1 MSDIF
6 MSDTLTNST
15 AQSQETQEYEALL
28 QFLYMAPVG
37 LVQLAA
43 DGTILML
50 NPLSA
55 QLLMPLSQDGGL
67 TNLFDALAPVAPDL
81 RLLCSEFTAPCGQIC
96 DATRLYLHADGTT
109 SGPQVLSLS
118 MLKLDAERLMVV
130 LNDITVQ
137 DRRERQLRKTDAWL
151 NAIMTNITDYALV
164 SLDKGG
170 RVESWNESVGRVTG
184 HAPDIK
190 GQPYAV
196 FYPDGATTTEQQ
208 LDRLREADE
217 NGWTLD
223 EGLRLRADG
232 SQFWGSCMISPLPG
246 RSEDSDGN
254 RQMPGQP
261 ASEDAAYC
269 MIIRDIS
276 DKRDASENLRK
287 AAYCDHLTGLSNRRA
302 FFESADLE
310 LLRRK
315 NAARPVSLITIDA
328 DHFKAINDEYGH
340 PAGDAVLCHLA
351 ATMKNV
357 CRQVDVLAR
366 IGGEEFAVILPSVDL
381 HDAAAV
387 AERLRAQVQRA
398 PAVYE
403 QHVIA
408 YTISIGVASMDD
420 SLAGFDGLMK
430 RADQALYAA
439 KRRGR
444 NQVAL
449 WEAESLDFPVQ
460 KIGGAYERERRH

>member
-1 MSDIF
+1 MNDI
-6 MSDTLTNST
+6 
-15 AQSQETQEYEALL
+15 AQSTDAQEYEALL

-55 QLLMPLSQDGGL
+55 QLLMPLSRDGEL

-81 RLLCSEFTAPCGQIC
+81 ALLCGQFSAQSGQVC
-96 DATRLYLHADGTT
+96 DATRLYLHADGTGT
-109 SGPQVLSLS
+109 GPQVLSIS
-118 MLKLDAERLMVV
+118 ILKLDACRLMAV
-130 LNDITVQ
+130 LNDITLQ

-164 SLDKGG
+164 SLDRQGC
-170 RVESWNESVGRVTG
+170 VESWNESIGRVTG
-184 HAPDIK
+184 YAPDIK
-190 GQPYAV
+190 GQSYAL
-196 FYPDGATTTEQQ
+196 FYPAGATTQEQL

-217 NGWTLD
+217 DGWALE

-232 SQFWGSCMISPLPG
+232 GQFWGSSMISPLPG
-246 RSEDSDGN
+246 RED
-254 RQMPGQP
+254 P
-261 ASEDAAYC
+261 AGAGPLGDEEPAYC
-269 MIIRDIS
+269 LIIRDIS

-302 FFESADLE
+302 FFEAADLE

-315 NAARPVSLITIDA
+315 KALRPVSLIMLDA
-328 DHFKAINDEYGH
+328 DHFKAINDQYGH
-340 PAGDAVLCHLA
+340 PAGDAVLCQLA
-351 ATMKNV
+351 ATMRAV

-366 IGGEEFAVILPSVDL
+366 IGGEEFAVILPSVDQA
-381 HDAAAV
+381 DALAV
-387 AERLRAQVQRA
+387 AERLRAQVQQA

-403 QHVIA
+403 KHVIA
-408 YTISIGVASMDD
+408 YTISIGVAVMDE
-420 SLAGFDGLMK
+420 SLAGFEGLMK

-439 KRRGR
+439 KRHGR
-444 NQVAL
+444 NQVVIWDASTP
-449 WEAESLDFPVQ
+449 EVRTQ
-460 KIGGAYERERRH
+460 KTGGSDER